1 MERVITYIDGFNLY
15 YGMSSIYEKKY
26 LWLDLN
32 ELSCKF
38 LKPGQTLEK
47 IHYFTARI
55 KHPNQKGKRQRT
67 YLEALETLQPKLLI
81 HYGKYLISEV
91 QCPVCLQIYKKSN
104 EKMSDV
110 NIATNLLVDAFK
122 DKFDIAILISGDS
135 DLSGTIIK
143 VRQLFPK
150 KKIIVAFP
158 PDRSSVELKKRANAF
173 FMIGERNLAKSQ
185 FPDQVIGKNGYTLAR
200 PNSWN

>member
-1 MERVITYIDGFNLY
+1 MEKVITYIDGFNLY
-15 YGMSSIYEKKY
+15 YGMSSIYGKKY

-32 ELSCKF
+32 SLSCKF

-67 YLEALETLQPKLLI
+67 YLEALETLQPKLGI
-81 HYGKYLISEV
+81 QYGKYLISDV
-91 QCPVCLQIYKKSN
+91 QCPICLKIYKKAN

-122 DKFDIAILISGDS
+122 DNFDVAILISGDS
-135 DLSGTIIK
+135 DLSGPIVK
-143 VRQLFPK
+143 VRQLFPD
-150 KKIIVAFP
+150 KKIIMAFP
-158 PDRSSVELKKRANAF
+158 PDRSSVELKKRANAY
-173 FMIGERNLAKSQ
+173 FMIGERNLSTSQ
-185 FPDQVIGKNGYTLAR
+185 FPENVTSRNGYPLRR
-200 PNSWN
+200 PTTWY